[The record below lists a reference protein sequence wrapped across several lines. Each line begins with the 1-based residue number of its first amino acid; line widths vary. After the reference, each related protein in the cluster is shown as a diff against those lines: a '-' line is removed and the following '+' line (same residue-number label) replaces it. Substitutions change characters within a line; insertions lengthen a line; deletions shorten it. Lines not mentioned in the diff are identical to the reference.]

1 MLSSFIALAAGVIGG
16 VDIHAAPSL
25 PIAVVSEN
33 APRLPAEIAVPSI
46 VSPSGSLPT
55 PRLVKVQEDQPA
67 TQPTDSDL
75 EVDPREVETRPLQ
88 STEQSES
95 VEAAPNPNESISRE
109 RRADPSVL
117 SVTERRAVLKA
128 ASNAMSGVETA
139 KGRFVQIDAN
149 GGLSEGEFFLQRP
162 GRMRFDYDAPV
173 PILIA
178 ADGVTVA
185 MRDDE
190 LETVDRVPLVSTPL
204 SLLLDDNL
212 DFETEADVLRVQRAN
227 GIVAI
232 TVVDPDDNAG
242 GELTLIFNAGSYDL
256 LAWRVLDANG
266 GITTVELKDVTTG
279 ISLNPR
285 LFIVEDFEDEDDD
298 RRR

>member
-1 MLSSFIALAAGVIGG
+1 MLSSFVALAAGLIGG
-16 VDIHAAPSL
+16 VDISPAATTTQVEVVATAPAAKSEADLTRTFAPPATTPEPKVIPVQETKETPPPIDPVPEDTQPPAQDMGNTPAASDETAEVTPAPETAAP
-25 PIAVVSEN
+25 I
-33 APRLPAEIAVPSI
+33 
-46 VSPSGSLPT
+46 
-55 PRLVKVQEDQPA
+55 Q
-67 TQPTDSDL
+67 
-75 EVDPREVETRPLQ
+75 
-88 STEQSES
+88 
-95 VEAAPNPNESISRE
+95 

-117 SVTERRAVLKA
+117 SVTERRAVLKS
-128 ASNAMSGVETA
+128 ASDAMSRVETA
-139 KGRFVQIDAN
+139 KGRFVQVDTN

-190 LETVDRVPLVSTPL
+190 LETVDRVPLASTPL
-204 SLLLDDNL
+204 GLLLDDNL
-212 DFETEADVLRVQRAN
+212 DFETEADVIRVQRAN

-232 TVVDPDDNAG
+232 TVVDPTDEAE

-266 GITTVELKDVTTG
+266 GITTVELKDVSTG